1 MPMEWI
7 RFSGLTRTYGGQ
19 NVLSGASGVLRDS
32 QKIGLVGKNGAG
44 KSTLMRIIAGLDRG
58 DAGTVVRARNARFGY
73 VGQDASEDAQGSLR
87 EAMESAVST
96 VLAHERELRA
106 LEMAMETADEA
117 ELERLM
123 TRYGQAHDDFER
135 HGGAAMPRRMRSMV
149 AAFGFNED
157 DLDRPLREF
166 SGGQRTRAN
175 LARVLLED
183 PDCLLLD
190 EPTNHLDLDA
200 VRKLEDL
207 IIGDRRAYIIVSHD
221 RYVLD
226 RVSTAIWELDAGKVV
241 EYPAPRGA
249 GAYASFLVE
258 RQIREE
264 AAAAESERFE
274 AERDRRLKVI
284 AELRTHGS
292 HNYAQVRSRE
302 KQFAKLVAPSG
313 PRRRARMI
321 GIGLQSS
328 RAVGKGIAVS
338 VDGLAKRF
346 AKPLFTGL
354 HFELV
359 AGERLAVVGPNGAG
373 KSTLLKIIAGAL
385 EADAGTVRFGSGV
398 APAYFSQDSSEAL
411 ASGMRAVDA
420 VAYAPGITPHR
431 ARTLLGAL
439 GLGGDAGDKP
449 VESFSGGERRRIMLA
464 RLIAG
469 EAPCL
474 LLDEPTNDLDIDS
487 REAFE
492 RALDSFPGSI
502 IAVSHDRYLLQRI
515 ADRVLALSESGW
527 ELFDGGYAAFE
538 ARNAEPLSDAAPTD
552 GGAKP
557 VTSSRAPLSKNRRAQ
572 LEADCAA
579 REREIEELD
588 ARMSEVEARFATPG
602 IGKDPSAMRA
612 ATSELESIA
621 RLRADAMSAWERAID
636 ELAAFEAETG

>member
-1 MPMEWI
+1 
-7 RFSGLTRTYGGQ
+7 
-19 NVLSGASGVLRDS
+19 SGVLRDS

-44 KSTLMRIIAGLDRG
+44 KSTLLRIVAGLDRADG
-58 DAGTVVRARNARFGY
+58 GTVVRARNARFGF
-73 VGQDASEDAQGSLR
+73 VSQDASEDARGSLR
-87 EAMESAVST
+87 EALESAVST

-106 LEMAMETADEA
+106 LEVAMETADETD
-117 ELERLM
+117 LERLM
-123 TRYGQAHDDFER
+123 IRYGQAHDDFER

-149 AAFGFNED
+149 AAFGFDED

-226 RVSTAIWELDAGKVV
+226 RVSTAIWELDAGKVI
-241 EYPAPRGA
+241 EYPAPRGG
-249 GAYASFLVE
+249 GAYAAFLVE

-264 AAAAESERFE
+264 AAAAESERFA
-274 AERDRRLKVI
+274 AERERRLKVI

-302 KQFAKLVAPSG
+302 KQLAKLVAPSG
-313 PRRRARMI
+313 PRRRARAI

-328 RAVGKGIAVS
+328 RAAGKGIAVS

-346 AKPLFTGL
+346 AKPLFSGL
-354 HFELV
+354 HFELT

-385 EADAGTVRFGSGV
+385 EPDAGTVRFGSGV

-411 ASGMRAVDA
+411 ASGVRAVDA
-420 VAYAPGITPHR
+420 VAHAPGITPHR

-439 GLGGDAGDKP
+439 GLSGDAGDKP

-538 ARNAEPLSDAAPTD
+538 SRNSVPSSDAAPPDD
-552 GGAKP
+552 GSK
-557 VTSSRAPLSKNRRAQ
+557 RASPPRVPLSKNRRAQ

-579 REREIEELD
+579 RELEIEELD
-588 ARMSEVEARFATPG
+588 ARVSEVEARFAAPG
-602 IGKDPSAMRA
+602 IGKDPTAMRA
-612 ATSELESIA
+612 ATSELESLA
-621 RLRADAMSAWERAID
+621 RLRSDAMSAWERAID
-636 ELAAFEAETG
+636 ELSACEDETG

>member
-1 MPMEWI
+1 MPTEWI
-7 RFSGLTRTYGGQ
+7 RFSDVARTYGGQ

-44 KSTLMRIIAGLDRG
+44 KSTLLRILAGLDRA
-58 DAGTVVRARNARFGY
+58 DAGTVVRARNARFGF
-73 VGQDASEDAQGSLR
+73 VGQDASEGAHGSLR
-87 EAMESAVST
+87 EALGSAVST

-106 LEMAMETADEA
+106 LEVAMETANEA
-117 ELERLM
+117 DLERLM
-123 TRYGQAHDDFER
+123 VRYGQAHDDFER
-135 HGGAAMPRRMRSMV
+135 HGGAAMPRRMRSMI
-149 AAFGFNED
+149 AAFGFGED

-226 RVSTAIWELDAGKVV
+226 RVSTAIWEIDAGKVID
-241 EYPAPRGA
+241 YPAPRGA
-249 GAYASFLVE
+249 GAYAAFVAE
-258 RQIREE
+258 RQLREE
-264 AAAAESERFE
+264 AATAESERFE

-302 KQFAKLVAPSG
+302 KQLAKLVAPAG
-313 PRRRARMI
+313 PRRRARAI
-321 GIGLQSS
+321 GIGLQSA
-328 RAVGKGIAVS
+328 RATGRGIAVS

-346 AKPLFTGL
+346 AKPLFSGL
-354 HFELV
+354 RFELV
-359 AGERLAVVGPNGAG
+359 AGERLAVVGPNGVG
-373 KSTLLKIIAGAL
+373 KSTLLKIIAGTL
-385 EADAGTVRFGSGV
+385 EADAGTVTFGSGV

-411 ASGMRAVDA
+411 APGVRAVDA
-420 VAYAPGITPHR
+420 VAHAPGITPHR

-439 GLGGDAGDKP
+439 GLSGEAGDKP

-515 ADRVLALSESGW
+515 ADRVLALSPSGW
-527 ELFDGGYAAFE
+527 ELFDGGYDAFE
-538 ARNAEPLSDAAPTD
+538 SRDSQRSPDAPQADDASKTDAP
-552 GGAKP
+552 P
-557 VTSSRAPLSKNRRAQ
+557 RAPLSKNRRAQ

-579 REREIEELD
+579 RELEIEELD
-588 ARMSEVEARFATPG
+588 ARVSEVEARFAAPG
-602 IGKDPSAMRA
+602 IGKDAAAMRA

-621 RLRADAMSAWERAID
+621 RLHADAMSAWERAID
-636 ELAAFEAETG
+636 ELAAFEDETG

>member
-1 MPMEWI
+1 MPTEWI
-7 RFSGLTRTYGGQ
+7 RFTDLHRTYGGQ

-44 KSTLMRIIAGLDRG
+44 KSTLLRILADLDRA
-58 DAGTVVRARNARFGY
+58 DAGTVVRARNARFGF
-73 VGQDASEDAQGSLR
+73 VGQDASEGAHGSLR
-87 EAMESAVST
+87 EALESAVSA
-96 VLAHERELRA
+96 VLEHERELRA
-106 LEMAMETADEA
+106 LEKAMETASESD
-117 ELERLM
+117 LERLM
-123 TRYGQAHDDFER
+123 VRYGQAHDDFER
-135 HGGAAMPRRMRSMV
+135 HGGAAMPRRMRSMI
-149 AAFGFNED
+149 ASFGFDED

-207 IIGDRRAYIIVSHD
+207 IISDKRAYIVISHD

-226 RVSTAIWELDAGKVV
+226 RVSTAIWELDAGRVID
-241 EYPAPRGA
+241 YPAPRGT
-249 GAYASFLVE
+249 GAYAAFVAE
-258 RQIREE
+258 RQVRED
-264 AAAAESERFE
+264 AAAVESERF
-274 AERDRRLKVI
+274 ATERERQLKVI

-302 KQFAKLVAPSG
+302 KQFAKLVAPAG
-313 PRRRARMI
+313 PRRRARAI

-328 RAVGKGIAVS
+328 RARGRGIAVS

-346 AKPLFTGL
+346 AKPLFSGL
-354 HFELV
+354 RFQLA

-385 EADAGTVRFGSGV
+385 DADAGSVTFGSGV

-411 ASGMRAVDA
+411 APGVRAVDA
-420 VAYAPGITPHR
+420 VAHAPGITPHR

-439 GLGGDAGDKP
+439 GLSGDAGDKP

-515 ADRVLALSESGW
+515 ADRVLALSASGW
-527 ELFDGGYAAFE
+527 ELFDGGYDAFE
-538 ARNAEPLSDAAPTD
+538 KRDARDPLDAAPVD
-552 GGAKP
+552 DEAKREAQP
-557 VTSSRAPLSKNRRAQ
+557 RAPLSKNRRAQ
-572 LEADCAA
+572 LEADCSA
-579 REREIEELD
+579 RELEIEELD
-588 ARMSEVEARFATPG
+588 ARRSEVEARFAAPG
-602 IGKDPSAMRA
+602 FGKDAAAMRL
-612 ATSELESIA
+612 ATDELESIA
-621 RLRADAMSAWERAID
+621 REHAAAMSAWENAIA
-636 ELAAFEAETG
+636 ELAAYEIETR